1 MNKKLIIFGN
11 GGLASVV
18 KHYCECLGVK
28 VSGFAIDK
36 EYFSSDSF
44 EGLPNRIF
52 ETLPQYYSPSEFM
65 LFIAIGASDMLGFSR
80 QEKIMQGMRMGYE
93 FFSYVSVNTELKK
106 TISIGKNTFIMP
118 GCVIDPFVSFADGI
132 IAWNGSIISHH
143 TSIGNYSFIA
153 PGASICGKVEIADHC
168 FIGSNSTIRDNL
180 YIAPRTLIGA
190 GAVITHDTE
199 PGKVYLPPSPVV
211 LGHST

>member
-1 MNKKLIIFGN
+1 
-11 GGLASVV
+11 
-18 KHYCECLGVK
+18 
-28 VSGFAIDK
+28 
-36 EYFSSDSF
+36 
-44 EGLPNRIF
+44 
-52 ETLPQYYSPSEFM
+52 
-65 LFIAIGASDMLGFSR
+65 
-80 QEKIMQGMRMGYE
+80 MGYE
-93 FFSYVSVNTELKK
+93 FFSYISVNTELKK

-199 PGKVYLPPSPVV
+199 SGKVYLPPSPVV
-211 LGHST
+211 LDHLT